1 MTTESEVTLP
11 DALAW
16 LKTHTGA
23 YPAKIMEF
31 IENKTSQENEIS
43 FSALNKC
50 ADNLQQA
57 WESGFVDKP
66 ENEACDVEN
75 MIRSHAFDNYHPD
88 GYKYS
93 DMPITPSLDELRNWE
108 KLISNKAGAQ

>member
-11 DALAW
+11 EALAW
-16 LKTHTGA
+16 LKSLSGDYA
-23 YPAKIMEF
+23 AKIDEF
-31 IENKTSQENEIS
+31 IQNKISNENYIS

-93 DMPITPSLDELRNWE
+93 DMPITPSLDELRNWG